1 MWGPGWLNELGS
13 WITKQLIQAY
23 HQYGV
28 GSRPAL
34 QITKKGSL
42 DSQPQ
47 VIKFYTTKAG
57 RHDIAESGVKHNK

>member
-1 MWGPGWLNELGS
+1 MLSTRLLWKLGPGWLNELGS

-34 QITKKGSL
+34 
-42 DSQPQ
+42 
-47 VIKFYTTKAG
+47 
-57 RHDIAESGVKHNK
+57 